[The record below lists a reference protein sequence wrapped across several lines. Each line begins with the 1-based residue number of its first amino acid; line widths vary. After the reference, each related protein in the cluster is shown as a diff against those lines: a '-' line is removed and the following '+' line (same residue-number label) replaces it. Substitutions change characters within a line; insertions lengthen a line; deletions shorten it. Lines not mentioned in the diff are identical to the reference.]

1 MSSLFTTTKHLTM
14 KTEFG
19 NDRPVPF
26 YLQFV
31 PGNVI
36 DVVHSRESLR
46 YNGETTINTIIAKP
60 HITDKVGNR
69 KSLSGEDFRYYPL
82 LRGITDVPSKGD
94 PVLLCTIGKVNYYLG
109 PLNTFNNSPTWND
122 DPSLRTES
130 IINDSKV
137 GNTTYAGLKG
147 ESPNFNKEFNYSRL
161 NKYRNDELDYGD
173 AVRETTGD
181 TIIEGRHG
189 NSIRIGSRSN
199 YPYLFVSNQ
208 RAPENNL
215 ESIGDGSLISITSN
229 GTLAQHFE
237 GYIDGSIN
245 VDNNDP
251 SSTDETGELEGEE
264 IFEFKLS
271 SDLIEGNT
279 YPIGDIYMDLNGL
292 NDSYDGIYGYNGNQ
306 MLLNSDRIT
315 LNTKLDDIFISST
328 KDIHIGAGRHI
339 SIGSFDTLNILSSNV
354 NIGNSE
360 RAFEMQS
367 MVLGDTLKEV
377 LTDIINLIPSIVIT
391 TQLGPQSPMPQIQAD
406 IQKITSKID
415 GILSTYHKIEGN

>member
-46 YNGETTINTIIAKP
+46 YNGDTSINTIIAKP
-60 HITDKVGNR
+60 YITDKVGNR

-82 LRGITDVPSKGD
+82 LRGITDIPSKGD

-122 DPSLRTES
+122 DPSLKREP
-130 IINDSKV
+130 ILNDSQV
-137 GNTTYAGLKG
+137 GGTTVTGLTG
-147 ESPNFNKEFNYSRL
+147 ESPNFNKEVIFSRL
-161 NKYRNDELDYGD
+161 SKYRNDELDYGD
-173 AVRETTGD
+173 AIRETTGD

-199 YPYLFVSNQ
+199 KPYVFISNE
-208 RAPENNL
+208 RTPENDL
-215 ESIGDGSLISITSN
+215 ETLGDGSLISITSN

-237 GYIDGSIN
+237 SYIDGLP
-245 VDNNDP
+245 VDDGDNITIEEG
-251 SSTDETGELEGEE
+251 SGEE

-306 MLLNSDRIT
+306 MLFNSDRIT
-315 LNTKLDDIFISST
+315 LNSKLDDIFISST

-339 SIGSFDTLNILSSNV
+339 SIGAFESLNILSSNV
-354 NIGNSE
+354 NVGNST
-360 RAFEMQS
+360 RASEMQS

>member
-46 YNGETTINTIIAKP
+46 YNGDTSINTIIAKP

-82 LRGITDVPSKGD
+82 LRGITDIPSKGD

-122 DPSLRTES
+122 DPSLKREP
-130 IINDSKV
+130 ILNDSQV
-137 GNTTYAGLKG
+137 GGTTATGLAG
-147 ESPNFNKEFNYSRL
+147 ESPNFNKEVIFSRL
-161 NKYRNDELDYGD
+161 SKYRNDELDYGN
-173 AVRETTGD
+173 AIRETTGD

-189 NSIRIGSRSN
+189 NSLRIGSRSDK
-199 YPYLFVSNQ
+199 PYVFISNE
-208 RAPENNL
+208 RNPENYL
-215 ESIGDGSLISITSN
+215 ESLGDGSLISITSN

-237 GYIDGSIN
+237 SYIDGIP
-245 VDNNDP
+245 VE
-251 SSTDETGELEGEE
+251 TDEGEDVIIEEGTGEE

-279 YPIGDIYMDLNGL
+279 YPIGNIYMDLNGL

-306 MLLNSDRIT
+306 MLFNSDRIT
-315 LNTKLDDIFISST
+315 LNSKLDDIFISST

-339 SIGSFDTLNILSSNV
+339 SIGAFESLNILSSNV
-354 NIGNSE
+354 NVGNST
-360 RAFEMQS
+360 RASEMQS

>member
-19 NDRPVPF
+19 SDRPIPF

-36 DVVHSRESLR
+36 DVVHSKESLR
-46 YNGETTINTIIAKP
+46 YNGDTTINTIIAKP

-69 KSLSGEDFRYYPL
+69 KSISGEDFRYYPL

-109 PLNTFNNSPTWND
+109 PLNTFNNSPTWNN
-122 DPSLRTES
+122 DPSLKVES
-130 IINDSKV
+130 ILNDSSV
-137 GNTTYAGLKG
+137 ENTNSIGLTG
-147 ESPNFNKEFNYSRL
+147 ESPNFNKEFTYNRL

-173 AVRETTGD
+173 AIRETTGD

-189 NSIRIGSRSN
+189 NSIRVGSRSN
-199 YPYLFVSNQ
+199 KPYVFISNE
-208 RAPENNL
+208 RNPENDL
-215 ESIGDGSLISITSN
+215 ESLGDGSLISITSN

-237 GYIDGSIN
+237 GYIDGNI
-245 VDNNDP
+245 NND
-251 SSTDETGELEGEE
+251 GEIEGEE

-306 MLLNSDRIT
+306 MLFNSDRIT

-377 LTDIINLIPSIVIT
+377 LTDIINLIPSITIT
-391 TQLGPQSPMPQIQAD
+391 TQLGPQSPMPTIQAD

>member
-46 YNGETTINTIIAKP
+46 YNGDTSINTIIAKP

-82 LRGITDVPSKGD
+82 LRGITDIPSKGD

-122 DPSLRTES
+122 DPSLKREP
-130 IINDSKV
+130 ILNDSQV
-137 GNTTYAGLKG
+137 GGTTATGLAG
-147 ESPNFNKEFNYSRL
+147 ESPNFNKEVIFSRL
-161 NKYRNDELDYGD
+161 SKYRNDELDYGN
-173 AVRETTGD
+173 AIRETTGD

-189 NSIRIGSRSN
+189 NSLRIGSRSDK
-199 YPYLFVSNQ
+199 PYVFISNE
-208 RAPENNL
+208 RNPENYL
-215 ESIGDGSLISITSN
+215 ESLGDGSLISITSN

-237 GYIDGSIN
+237 SYIDGIP
-245 VDNNDP
+245 VE
-251 SSTDETGELEGEE
+251 TDEGEDVIIEEGTGEE

-306 MLLNSDRIT
+306 MLFNSDRIT
-315 LNTKLDDIFISST
+315 LNSKLDDIFISST

-339 SIGSFDTLNILSSNV
+339 SIGAFESLNILSSNV
-354 NIGNSE
+354 NVGNST
-360 RAFEMQS
+360 RASEMQS

>member
-31 PGNVI
+31 PGNVL
-36 DVVHSRESLR
+36 DVVHSKESLR

-69 KSLSGEDFRYYPL
+69 KSLNSEDFRYYPL

-109 PLNTFNNSPTWND
+109 PLNTFNNSPTWNN
-122 DPSLRTES
+122 DPSLTIES
-130 IINDSKV
+130 ILNDSSV
-137 GNTTYAGLKG
+137 ENTNSIGLTG

-173 AVRETTGD
+173 AIRETTGD

-189 NSIRIGSRSN
+189 NSIRVGSRSN
-199 YPYLFVSNQ
+199 KPYVFISNE
-208 RAPENNL
+208 RNPGNDL
-215 ESIGDGSLISITSN
+215 ESLGDGSLISITSN

-237 GYIDGSIN
+237 GYIDGNIN
-245 VDNNDP
+245 N
-251 SSTDETGELEGEE
+251 EGEIEGEE
-264 IFEFKLS
+264 VFEFKLS

-315 LNTKLDDIFISST
+315 LNSKLDDIFISST

-339 SIGSFDTLNILSSNV
+339 SIGAFESLNILSSNV

-406 IQKITSKID
+406 VQKITSKID

>member
-31 PGNVI
+31 PGNVL
-36 DVVHSRESLR
+36 DVVHSKESLR

-69 KSLSGEDFRYYPL
+69 KSLNSEDFRYYPL

-109 PLNTFNNSPTWND
+109 PLNTFNNSPTWNN
-122 DPSLRTES
+122 DPSLTIES
-130 IINDSKV
+130 ILNDSSV
-137 GNTTYAGLKG
+137 ENTNSIGLTG

-173 AVRETTGD
+173 AIRETTGD

-189 NSIRIGSRSN
+189 NSLRIGSRSDK
-199 YPYLFVSNQ
+199 PYVFISNE
-208 RAPENNL
+208 RNPGNDL
-215 ESIGDGSLISITSN
+215 ESLGDGSLISITSN

-237 GYIDGSIN
+237 GYIDGNIN
-245 VDNNDP
+245 N
-251 SSTDETGELEGEE
+251 EGEIEGEE
-264 IFEFKLS
+264 VFEFKLS

-315 LNTKLDDIFISST
+315 LNSKLDDIFISST

-339 SIGSFDTLNILSSNV
+339 SIGAFESLNILSSNV

-406 IQKITSKID
+406 VQKITSKID